1 MKPRTLIAVLAVLS
15 MMGSISFDAY
25 LPALPA
31 IESRF
36 GISAAIGQ
44 QSMTIYL
51 AAFATM
57 TLFYGTLSDS
67 FGRRPVMLGA
77 LLLYLVG
84 AIGSGLSMS
93 FGWLMFFRLVQGTS
107 AGAGSVVARA
117 IITDRFRGA
126 EAERMMS
133 YVSMVFGVA
142 PALAPIFGGWMQATL
157 GWRWIFLCIAIFA
170 AVLLVVCVVW
180 LDESLPRAERH
191 HFHFNVIMRNYGRV
205 AVHGRFWLQ
214 SIATALMYS
223 TLMIYIGAAPAFI
236 FNILHLG
243 EKDFSWLFIP
253 LVAGLTLGSLLAGK
267 LSHRPGAGDFAIRI
281 GFIIVLVSAAVHVAI
296 SCTIPSRLPWAVLP
310 IGTAVFGASV
320 ANPAMS
326 LRAMSYFPDV
336 RGLVASLQSCV
347 FLVALSLSSGLI
359 APLFFDSAVKL
370 ALASAVGVAV
380 SLPLWYISV
389 WGERP
394 VEIAGPLPAANH

>member
-1 MKPRTLIAVLAVLS
+1 

-36 GISAAIGQ
+36 GISAAVGQ

-77 LLLYLVG
+77 LLLYLAG

-107 AGAGSVVARA
+107 AGAGNVVARA
-117 IITDRFRGA
+117 IIADRFRGA

-142 PALAPIFGGWMQATL
+142 PALAPIFGGWMQAAF

-170 AVLLVVCVVW
+170 AGLLLVCLAW
-180 LDESLPRAERH
+180 LDESLPREERH
-191 HFHFNVIMRNYGRV
+191 DFHFKVIVRNYWRV

-214 SIATALMYS
+214 TVATSLMYS

-267 LSHRPGAGDFAIRI
+267 LSHRPGAGDFAIRV
-281 GFIIVLVSAAVHVAI
+281 GFIIVLLSAAAHLAI
-296 SCTIPSRLPWAVLP
+296 SWTIPSRLPWAVLP
-310 IGTAVFGASV
+310 IGTAVFGAAL

-326 LRAMSYFPDV
+326 LRAMAYFPDV
-336 RGLVASLQSCV
+336 RGLVASLQNCV
-347 FLVALSLSSGLI
+347 FLIMLSLSSGVV
-359 APLFFDSAVKL
+359 APLLFDSGMKMAV
-370 ALASAVGVAV
+370 ASAVGVAI
-380 SLPLWYISV
+380 SLPLWYLSV
-389 WGERP
+389 RGERR
-394 VEIAGPLPAANH
+394 VEAGVEAVTAGMH